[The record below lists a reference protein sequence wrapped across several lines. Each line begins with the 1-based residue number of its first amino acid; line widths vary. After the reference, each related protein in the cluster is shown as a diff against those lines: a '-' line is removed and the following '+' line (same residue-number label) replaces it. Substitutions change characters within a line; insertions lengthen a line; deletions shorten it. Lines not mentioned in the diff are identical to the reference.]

1 MESVSKTFSCE
12 ACGASLGPDSGPCPE
27 CGARVRRIELKVS
40 ERLEFHDGLAG
51 VLKDP
56 ALPSRKRDRI
66 RFFSGDDRRHAQG
79 DWVEKERVIDR
90 NNNRY
95 YDRVVDKATGEVI
108 HQTEEPL
115 SEHKGHGSDKGRS
128 R

>member
-12 ACGASLGPDSGPCPE
+12 ACGAALGPESGPCPE
-27 CGARVRRIELKVS
+27 CGARVRRIGLHIGDQLEL
-40 ERLEFHDGLAG
+40 HDGLVG

-66 RFFSGDDRRHAQG
+66 RFFSGADRRHAQG
-79 DWVEKERVIDR
+79 DWVAKERVIDR

-95 YDRVVDKATGEVI
+95 YERVVDKATGAVI
-108 HQTEEPL
+108 HHTEEPL
-115 SEHKGHGSDKGRS
+115 SAHKGHGSDKGRKQ
-128 R
+128 